1 MNDFTEADVRAAI
14 ADWRKQYRKQT
25 VYKAIGWMCLTIL
38 ICGGCLGVLY
48 AFSM

>member
-1 MNDFTEADVRAAI
+1 MTTFTEEDVRLAI
-14 ADWRKQYRKQT
+14 EDWRRHYRKVT
-25 VYKAIGWMCLTIL
+25 FYKAAARVGLIIL